1 MKKEKNEELEVT
13 LLMPCLNEAET
24 IGICVEKAMNSIKK
38 NKLKGEVLI
47 ADNGSTD
54 GSQKIATKLGA
65 RVVAIPERGYGSA
78 LRGGT
83 KEAKGKYIIMGDSD
97 DSYDWSNIM
106 PFIKELRKG
115 NDLVMGNR
123 FKGGIEEGAM
133 PWAHKYIGTPVL
145 SFLGRLFYKNKIGD
159 FNCGMRGYNKE
170 SILKLNLV
178 CPGMEYASEMIVK
191 SAINNLKIAEVPTTL
206 KKDGRTR
213 APYLRSWSDGWRHLK
228 FLMFHA
234 PNWMFKIPAILI
246 LLFLCVISSLMVT
259 NIIPVSNLELGNLI
273 TVFLSCIM
281 ISVELM
287 YLNKFALLKLKND
300 NIILENNI
308 NISFEK
314 NLVLGVLL
322 LLVGIIC
329 SIVCSNLSIIFNG
342 ITFIGIQIMFNSLM
356 IGIMNLGKN

>member
-1 MKKEKNEELEVT
+1 MKKIGEELEVT

-65 RVVAIPERGYGSA
+65 RVVSIPEKGYGSA
-78 LRGGT
+78 LIGGT

-106 PFIKELRKG
+106 PFVKELRKG

-123 FKGGIEEGAM
+123 FKGGIEKDAM
-133 PWAHKYIGTPVL
+133 PWSHKYIGTPVL

-170 SILKLNLV
+170 SILKLGLI

-191 SAINNLKIAEVPTTL
+191 SALNNYKIAEVPTTL

-213 APYLRSWSDGWRHLK
+213 APYLRSFSDGWRHLK
-228 FLMFHA
+228 FLIFHS
-234 PNWMFKIPAILI
+234 PKWMFEIPAIMI
-246 LLFLCVISSLMVT
+246 LLFLCVMSGLMASDV
-259 NIIPVSNLELGNLI
+259 IPVKGLDLNNLI
-273 TVFLSCIM
+273 TIFLSCLM
-281 ISVELM
+281 ISIQLL
-287 YLNKFALLKLKND
+287 YFDKFTLLKLKND
-300 NIILENNI
+300 KVILESNVEF
-308 NISFEK
+308 SFEK
-314 NLVLGVLL
+314 NLILGVLL
-322 LLVGIIC
+322 LFGGIIG
-329 SIVCSNLSIIFNG
+329 SIILVNLRVIFSCA
-342 ITFIGIQIMFNSLM
+342 IFIGIEVMFNSLM
-356 IGIMNLGKN
+356 IGIMNIEKK

>member
-1 MKKEKNEELEVT
+1 MRKLKDDELEIT
-13 LLMPCLNEAET
+13 LLMPCLNESET

-65 RVVAIPERGYGSA
+65 RVVSIPRKGYGSA
-78 LRGGT
+78 LIGGT

-106 PFIKELRKG
+106 PYVKELRKG
-115 NDLVMGNR
+115 YDLVMGNR

-145 SFLGRLFYKNKIGD
+145 SFLGRLFYRNKIGD

-191 SAINNLKIAEVPTTL
+191 SALNNLKIAEVPTTL
-206 KKDGRTR
+206 KKDGRSR
-213 APYLRSWSDGWRHLK
+213 APYLRSFSDGWRHLK

-234 PNWMFKIPAILI
+234 PNWMFKIPSILI
-246 LLFLCVISSLMVT
+246 LFFLCIMSSLM
-259 NIIPVSNLELGNLI
+259 ISGCLPVKDLELSNLV

-281 ISVELM
+281 ISVQLM
-287 YLNKFALLKLKND
+287 YLNKFALLKIKND
-300 NIILENNI
+300 NIILDNDTE
-308 NISFEK
+308 ISFEK
-314 NLVLGVLL
+314 NLVLGVI
-322 LLVGIIC
+322 LLVTGIIF
-329 SIVCSNLSIIFNG
+329 SIICSNLSIIFNG
-342 ITFIGIQIMFNSLM
+342 VIFIGLQVMFNSLM